1 MTRVPKTDSAAARVL
16 ALGGLLA
23 GTWLSVAVAVAAP
36 AAAARSFIVLREYG
50 VGSAS
55 RAQPYLDELLRVVAE
70 QNHWP
75 KATGKYFS
83 ERASAL
89 AFVREEKPDFGI
101 LSLPAYLA
109 LKDTLQPSV
118 IGEVLAPQAGGR
130 RYFLVSKQ
138 AQALEGCVGHRLA
151 TTFAPDAK
159 FVERVV
165 AAGAFKLADFT
176 LVSAQRPLEPLK
188 QVLRDEADCALIDD
202 AQLAATGHIERGS
215 ELRTAWRSAEL
226 PGMPVLAF
234 PRADAAA
241 VKSLKQ
247 SLPSLCTK
255 AKQACGS
262 VGIDLIQASSDE
274 RYRALLAQ
282 YSKP

>member
-1 MTRVPKTDSAAARVL
+1 MTRVLSAKNAGLRLL
-16 ALGGLLA
+16 ALGCLLSCA
-23 GTWLSVAVAVAAP
+23 CLSVAAAAP
-36 AAAARSFIVLREYG
+36 AATPHSFLVLREYG

-55 RAQPYLDELLRVVAE
+55 RAQPYLDDLLRVVAE

-89 AFVREEKPDFGI
+89 AFVRTEKPDFAI

-109 LKDTLQPSV
+109 LKETLSPSV
-118 IGEVLAPQAGGR
+118 IGEVAAPQAGGR

-138 AQALEGCVGHRLA
+138 AQTLAGCLGHRLT
-151 TTFAPDAK
+151 TTFTPDAK
-159 FVERVV
+159 FVDRIV
-165 AAGAFKLADFT
+165 AGGAFKLADFT
-176 LVSAQRPLEPLK
+176 LVAAQRPLEPLK
-188 QVLRDEADCALIDD
+188 QVIRDEADCALIDD
-202 AQLAATGHIERGS
+202 AQLAATGHIERGG
-215 ELRTAWRSAEL
+215 ELKTAWRSAEL
-226 PGMPVLAF
+226 PGMAVVAF

-247 SLPSLCTK
+247 SLSALCTK
-255 AKQACGS
+255 AKQACES
-262 VGIDLIQASSDE
+262 VGIELIQPSSDE
-274 RYRALLAQ
+274 HYRALFAQ